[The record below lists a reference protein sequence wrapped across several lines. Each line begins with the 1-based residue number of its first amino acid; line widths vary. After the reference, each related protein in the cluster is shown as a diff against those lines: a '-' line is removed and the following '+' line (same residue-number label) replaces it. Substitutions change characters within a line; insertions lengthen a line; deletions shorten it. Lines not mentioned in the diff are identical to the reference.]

1 MHRLLCLFFMI
12 RRPPR
17 STRTVT
23 LFPYTT
29 LFRSFILR
37 REKTFEY
44 AIDILFGDA
53 WAIVVNRKRNGGI
66 RAELGFDKDF
76 SRIGD
81 GLNAVHQKIDDDLLK
96 LDPVS
101 HDNRKGSGRQ
111 SELDRACLD
120 VMSDEQDRK
129 STRLNSSH

>member
-1 MHRLLCLFFMI
+1 MRISDWSSDVCSSDL
-12 RRPPR
+12 
-17 STRTVT
+17 SDADT
-23 LFPYTT
+23 
-29 LFRSFILR
+29 FILR

-53 WAIVVNRKRNGGI
+53 WAIVVNRKRSGGI

-111 SELDRACLD
+111 REFDRGSPE
-120 VMSDEQDRK
+120 VMSDKQH
-129 STRLNSSH
+129 SFQIGSSG